1 MNRVS
6 RVRRR
11 HADWHD
17 ARAPESNP
25 LDPSRS
31 ARKSCY
37 SRPKYRPNS
46 TTQKNGLPTLARKPL
61 NPHRKVARPA
71 GFEPTTPWF
80 VAKYSI
86 QLSYG
91 RARDGFYMTLFR
103 APRRLETFCHTNY
116 RPDVIDNPA
125 RALID

>member
-1 MNRVS
+1 M
-6 RVRRR
+6 
-11 HADWHD
+11 
-17 ARAPESNP
+17 
-25 LDPSRS
+25 
-31 ARKSCY
+31 
-37 SRPKYRPNS
+37 
-46 TTQKNGLPTLARKPL
+46 
-61 NPHRKVARPA
+61 ARPA